1 MKNEKL
7 VIGVSQIAPVYLNKD
22 QTILKI
28 IAEIDKAGA
37 KDCELLVF
45 GEGILPGYPFWIE
58 LTDGAVSIQKC

>member
-7 VIGVSQIAPVYLNKD
+7 VIGISQIAPVYLNKD

-37 KDCELLVF
+37 KGCELLVF
-45 GEGILPGYPFWIE
+45 GEEYYPVILFG
-58 LTDGAVSIQKC
+58 